1 MTLGFRNRS
10 TSKADIMSARD
21 KEIVENTNKLAEQLG
36 IEIEVK
42 TMDDVLTFLNKC
54 LGYE

>member
-1 MTLGFRNRS
+1 
-10 TSKADIMSARD
+10 MSERD
-21 KEIVENTNKLAEQLG
+21 KEIVKNANTLAKELG

>member
-1 MTLGFRNRS
+1 
-10 TSKADIMSARD
+10 MSERD
-21 KEIVENTNKLAEQLG
+21 KEIFENINKLAEQLG

>member
-1 MTLGFRNRS
+1 MTE
-10 TSKADIMSARD
+10 RD
-21 KEIVENTNKLAEQLG
+21 KEIVDRANTLAKELG

-42 TMDDVLTFLNKC
+42 SMDDVLTFLNKC

>member
-1 MTLGFRNRS
+1 
-10 TSKADIMSARD
+10 MSERD
-21 KEIVENTNKLAEQLG
+21 KEIVQHANTLAKELG

-42 TMDDVLTFLNKC
+42 TMDDVLAFLNKC

>member
-1 MTLGFRNRS
+1 
-10 TSKADIMSARD
+10 MSERD
-21 KEIVENTNKLAEQLG
+21 EEIVRHANTLAKELG

-42 TMDDVLTFLNKC
+42 TMDDVLAFLNKC